1 MTKPRTCTSTSN
13 SCLYRA
19 IEACSFLGKQFG
31 RWRRRGGWSGLLK
44 DYHIARIKKQE
55 EGAKEEAEKV
65 GAWEQIDIV
74 RDDGVGEWEQQ
85 GEFQQ
90 RPTCSNRP
98 VPNYADAA
106 AQTKKEEQAI
116 IKATHSSTAA
126 VVLLPSSATA
136 AAATST
142 ATTNGSSTSAANPST
157 TAGATTVCPSSSLS
171 LARASRIPIPTTTV
185 AAAMAISKILS
196 AILLSSA
203 KL

>member
-126 VVLLPSSATA
+126 VVLLPSSTTA
-136 AAATST
+136 ASST